1 MKIRGGPEQEYEKW
15 QVLDK
20 LISFQVVVG
29 KCNPGVAWMNMP
41 QVINESGRDTEPT
54 SSLQIKAEST
64 GQSEG
69 IRYVFSS
76 SELMRSFCLAL
87 IPSCSGSKKALDM
100 FSHPPS

>member
-1 MKIRGGPEQEYEKW
+1 MKIRGSPEQEYEKW

-69 IRYVFSS
+69 RSGKWIPEGK
-76 SELMRSFCLAL
+76 SEKESVSEPR
-87 IPSCSGSKKALDM
+87 
-100 FSHPPS
+100 